1 MKKTWY
7 IKIRGKQKGPYTLD
21 QLKRNREVTPD
32 TLVWSPEFEAW
43 IPIRNIPELQEIFK
57 DPVKPKKEPGFPEEE
72 EEEEEEEEDGIG
84 GFLKKPKKL
93 APELVL
99 EFQSP
104 PPITFFWFWIALAI
118 LALFLLHI
126 LNDR

>member
-21 QLKRNREVTPD
+21 QLKSNREISPD
-32 TLVWSPEFEAW
+32 TLVWNSESKAW
-43 IPIRNIPELQEIFK
+43 VSIRHIPELQEIFK
-57 DPVKPKKEPGFPEEE
+57 DPGKPNKELGFPDEEE
-72 EEEEEEEEDGIG
+72 EAGIG
-84 GFLKKPKKL
+84 VFVKKGKKL

-104 PPITFFWFWIALAI
+104 PPITFFWLWIALAS
-118 LALFLLHI
+118 LALLLLHI
-126 LNDR
+126 FNDR

>member
-21 QLKRNREVTPD
+21 QLKRNREITPD

-57 DPVKPKKEPGFPEEE
+57 DPGKPKKEPGFPEEE
-72 EEEEEEEEDGIG
+72 DEEEDGILG
-84 GFLKKPKKL
+84 MAKKGKKL

-104 PPITFFWFWIALAI
+104 PPFTFFWLWIALAS
-118 LALFLLHI
+118 LALILLHI
-126 LNDR
+126 FNDR

>member
-21 QLKRNREVTPD
+21 QLKSNREITPD
-32 TLVWSPEFEAW
+32 TLVWDSELKAW
-43 IPIRNIPELQEIFK
+43 VPIRKIPELQEIFK
-57 DPVKPKKEPGFPEEE
+57 DPEKPEKEPGFPDEEE
-72 EEEEEEEEDGIG
+72 EEGEEVRIG
-84 GFLKKPKKL
+84 GFVKKGKKL

-104 PPITFFWFWIALAI
+104 PPITFFWLWIALASLLI
-118 LALFLLHI
+118 LLLHI
-126 LNDR
+126 FNDR